1 MLNELLTWGA
11 LLAGLAFLALD
22 QRRGYGALTLAYFLD
37 LSLGHVPGILAY
49 LDPNTFASFPEET
62 KIGFD
67 VTMIGMSAFIVGA
80 MAARILP
87 HRTMSVKAHQQT
99 VHPQIFW
106 RIGQRLLFVGIASS
120 FVVLPVSTLV
130 PSLTSIASALG
141 ALIVLGI
148 WFLLYSAVA
157 TKNTRKTLLVF
168 ALVPV
173 LPMSTLL
180 TGGFIGY
187 GTVWALSVLAFYF
200 CIGRRRIWFYLTAP
214 GVIFLGLS
222 LFVTYMQ
229 QRDEIRDVIW
239 YQRADILQ
247 RLEQTSKL
255 VTDFQL
261 LDLSNP
267 LHVDALDKRLNQN
280 VLVGAGV
287 MRHREGQ
294 AELRYGATLP
304 FWALIP
310 RAIWPDKPDIG
321 GGGSLVSE
329 FTGIWFEE
337 GTSVGVGQ
345 VLEFY
350 MNFGLPGVLAGFAVF
365 GFALMRLD
373 QGVMHAFAMRN
384 VRGVVQMA
392 LPGLAMLAP
401 LGNLQ
406 EVLVGVVSAII
417 ASQALVRLNLIYP
430 PTQRPS
436 ANMSAQKLR

>member
-1 MLNELLTWGA
+1 
-11 LLAGLAFLALD
+11 
-22 QRRGYGALTLAYFLD
+22 
-37 LSLGHVPGILAY
+37 
-49 LDPNTFASFPEET
+49 
-62 KIGFD
+62 
-67 VTMIGMSAFIVGA
+67 
-80 MAARILP
+80 
-87 HRTMSVKAHQQT
+87 MSVKAHQQT
-99 VHPQIFW
+99 ASPQIYW
-106 RIGQRLLFVGIASS
+106 RIGWRLLLMGILSS
-120 FVVLPVSTLV
+120 FLILPASALV
-130 PSLTSIASALG
+130 PSLTSLASALG

-157 TKNTRKTLLVF
+157 TKNTRRILVVF

-187 GTVWALSVLAFYF
+187 GTVWALCVVAFYF
-200 CIGRRRIWFYLTAP
+200 CIGRRRIWLYLAAP
-214 GVIFLGLS
+214 GVVFLGLS
-222 LFVTYMQ
+222 LFVTYME
-229 QRDEIRDVIW
+229 QREEIRDVIW

-255 VTDFQL
+255 VTDFEL

-267 LHVDALDKRLNQN
+267 EHLDALDKRLNQN
-280 VLVGAGV
+280 FLVGAGV
-287 MRHREGQ
+287 MRHEEGE
-294 AELRYGATLP
+294 AKLWYGATLP

-310 RAIWPDKPDIG
+310 RAIWPDKPDVG

-329 FTGIWFEE
+329 FTGFEFQE

-350 MNFGLPGVLAGFAVF
+350 MNFGVPGVLAGFVVF
-365 GFALMRLD
+365 GFILMRLD
-373 QGVMHAFAMRN
+373 QGAMRAFAMRN
-384 VRGVVQMA
+384 APAVVRTA

-406 EVLVGVVSAII
+406 EVLVGVISAII
-417 ASQALVRLNLIYP
+417 ASQALIRLKLIYP
-430 PTQRPS
+430 PTQRPR